1 MPVDRPVLLRRA
13 IALEWFTVAW
23 MIVEAAVGVW
33 AGVAVNSLSI
43 MAFGIDSVIELAS
56 AAVLLWRLI
65 AELHQHAA
73 FAEVTEQTARR
84 LAGVLLL
91 ALAAYIVAGAAW
103 RLWNRSGQNFS
114 LAGLV
119 IVVIAVPLMYVL
131 AHRKMTLADA
141 LESRALHADA
151 VQSIACGYLSF
162 AVAVGLLAQLAVGA
176 WWVDVATSVAILY
189 FVIQEGRE
197 ALAGEDHDGEPSGTP

>member
-1 MPVDRPVLLRRA
+1 MDNSAPTSVDRPALLRRA

-73 FAEVTEQTARR
+73 FAEVTEQMARR
-84 LAGVLLL
+84 LAGMLLL

-197 ALAGEDHDGEPSGTP
+197 ALAGEAED